1 MNRLRKIS
9 LTALLSIGLLTAG
22 TANTLNGKEKENT
35 SQKIQSAVSLP
46 KEFKNPGF
54 SEKVK
59 IFFTV
64 DEKGNVIQDV
74 AATNNVAL
82 RQAIEKQFKQISF
95 AELAPETAYS
105 IEINFIVQ

>member
-1 MNRLRKIS
+1 MNKRRKIT
-9 LTALLSIGLLTAG
+9 LTALLSLGLLTAG
-22 TANTLNGKEKENT
+22 MANTPKGNDKEST

-64 DEKGNVIQDV
+64 DENGNAVQEV
-74 AATNNVAL
+74 AATNNAAL
-82 RQAIEKQFKQISF
+82 RQAIEKQFKQIHF
-95 AELAPETAYS
+95 AELAPETGYS
-105 IEINFIVQ
+105 IEIKFIVQ

>member
-1 MNRLRKIS
+1 MKTMRKIT
-9 LTALLSIGLLTAG
+9 LTALLSLGLLSAG
-22 TANTLNGKEKENT
+22 QANTLNGKEKENT

-64 DEKGNVIQDV
+64 DEKGNVVQEV
-74 AATNNVAL
+74 AATNNAAL
-82 RQAIEKQFKQISF
+82 RQAIEKQFKQIHF
-95 AELAPETAYS
+95 AELAPETGYS
-105 IEINFIVQ
+105 IEIKFIVQ